1 MTSTPTPAPRYR
13 GSTNVLA
20 RTAAHLEAAYGHACA
35 AAGRDLLSPWAST
48 AMSIHLAAAG
58 LSRHLHEPAP
68 AVSHADCLSALTAAQ
83 AEIMLRGAD
92 HQVPAVDL
100 TLIRTRLAT
109 ALSQAQSL
117 TGAPPTAQP

>member
-1 MTSTPTPAPRYR
+1 MTSTPTPTPRNPS
-13 GSTNVLA
+13 STHVLA
-20 RTAAHLEAAYGHACA
+20 RTAAHLEAAYAHACA

-58 LSRHLHEPAP
+58 LSRHLPEPAP
-68 AVSHADCLSALTAAQ
+68 AASQPDCLNALTAAQ
-83 AEIMLRGAD
+83 AEIMLLGSD
-92 HQVPAVDL
+92 HQVPVADL